1 MSKKLKDLCLSAF
14 IVLNIFA
21 LGFIGGYKASDHF
34 RDQAEKVVDTLVI
47 NHWDTIKIDQPV
59 EIVRTIIRHDT
70 TRVTEF
76 VSITDSALIEKL
88 DSLDLHIEIPIEQ
101 AIYRDS
107 TKNARYEAYVSGYK
121 ASLDSINIQC
131 LQSEK
136 IIMKTERIP
145 PRRIGFGLQI
155 GFGYSGKVAPYVGV
169 GVQYRLW

>member
-1 MSKKLKDLCLSAF
+1 MSEKLKDLCLSAF

-21 LGFIGGYKASDHF
+21 LGFIGGYKAYDHF
-34 RDQAEKVVDTLVI
+34 RDQAEKVVDTLII
-47 NHWDTIKIDQPV
+47 NHWDTIKIDRPV
-59 EIVRTIIRHDT
+59 EVIRTIIRHDT

-101 AIYRDS
+101 AIYRDC
-107 TKNARYEAYVSGYK
+107 TENAQYEAYVSGYK
-121 ASLDSINIQC
+121 AMLDSINIQC
-131 LQSEK
+131 K
-136 IIMKTERIP
+136 ITERIITKTERIP
-145 PRRIGFGLQI
+145 PRRIGFGIQA